1 MSFSSEQ
8 DYGSRKTCCMAII
21 QIAFLK
27 SVLHNIFYT
36 FFYPII
42 FSSLTFKSYLPEWD
56 CSREDCPI
64 PLYVHLIRTL
74 DILIPGINRKWRIKM
89 YFQNTSC
96 VLNHVGAT
104 LWQEKA
110 QHIFCCQLL
119 LCCLYIIIII
129 IWFLMCLRAIP
140 SLFSSWMFEMDFISV
155 VSCQTMPEVSYLLPY
170 FSTKWHSLLINK
182 LLCFWIQKSDAECL
196 FQVTCICH
204 CYSKNA
210 IW

>member
-129 IWFLMCLRAIP
+129 IWFLMYLRAIP
-140 SLFSSWMFEMDFISV
+140 SLFSSWMFWNGLYLSGILSNNAWSV
-155 VSCQTMPEVSYLLPY
+155 ILT
-170 FSTKWHSLLINK
+170 
-182 LLCFWIQKSDAECL
+182 
-196 FQVTCICH
+196 
-204 CYSKNA
+204 A
-210 IW
+210 IF